1 MPTKISALLS
11 QIGIGIKHSS
21 VIMTH
26 QSEAVMFHCL
36 SNSARFGPRG
46 DLIPRQWVV
55 VEHTSDLEK
64 RDPAATK
71 YIGDFRRGTS
81 LAISQPFAGHSGSV
95 THLIEGLVIDCKS
108 FNQMGDRTRIDRK
121 ST

>member
-1 MPTKISALLS
+1 
-11 QIGIGIKHSS
+11 
-21 VIMTH
+21 
-26 QSEAVMFHCL
+26 MFHCL

-95 THLIEGLVIDCKS
+95 THLIEGLVIDCR
-108 FNQMGDRTRIDRK
+108 GGRK
-121 ST
+121 IKENHGHFRPSYNRKDSGRQRVGCNI